1 MDVSHT
7 TSSLSSM
14 YSIDFLTYM
23 GWVFRVRG
31 LWRHVRL
38 QLITAKLRGLGHLY
52 GKKSEGKNKQTLLN
66 TSFITK
72 QTMEYGVWISRV
84 PLSWEFLSVLY
95 FSISKYN
102 NYGFM
107 KLKYKTIRMS
117 KQLHTCTLYCIN
129 ISTSWDNLIP

>member
-1 MDVSHT
+1 
-7 TSSLSSM
+7 
-14 YSIDFLTYM
+14 
-23 GWVFRVRG
+23 
-31 LWRHVRL
+31 
-38 QLITAKLRGLGHLY
+38 
-52 GKKSEGKNKQTLLN
+52 
-66 TSFITK
+66 
-72 QTMEYGVWISRV
+72 MEYGVWISRV

-129 ISTSWDNLIP
+129 ISTS